1 VARGVVIVNA
11 VGVVSFHQLMLFLAG
26 VGFITWECSVVGGR
40 DRHVHFIVLGGLW
53 W

>member
-1 VARGVVIVNA
+1 VARAVGVVIVNA
-11 VGVVSFHQLMLFLAG
+11 VGVVSFRQLMLFLTG
-26 VGFITWECSVVGGR
+26 VECSVVGGR